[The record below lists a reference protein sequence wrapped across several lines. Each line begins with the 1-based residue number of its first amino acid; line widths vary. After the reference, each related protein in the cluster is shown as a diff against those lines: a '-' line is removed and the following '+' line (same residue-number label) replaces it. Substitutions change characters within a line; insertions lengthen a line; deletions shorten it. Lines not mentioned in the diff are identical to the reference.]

1 LPILPPESP
10 ILRFVLLLA
19 RGAVA
24 LLVLLAGAAT
34 ATAQHAKVTFV
45 LTNDLY
51 QMSEEDGRGGMAR
64 LAAIVKA
71 EKAKGGTVLFVH
83 AGDAWS
89 PCLLCSLDQGAHMVA
104 LLNEIPP
111 DIFVPGN
118 HEFDFG
124 KEVYAQRRTEAKFPF
139 LAANLRDV
147 EGKPLPDHQDRT
159 MLEVNGV
166 KLGIVGITLEATANA
181 SSPGDLK
188 FLPEI
193 ETLRAQAK
201 ALRAEG
207 ADLVVAV
214 THTDRT
220 VDFQI
225 MEARIVDVLLTGHDH
240 DLRVVYDG
248 HTAMVESGE
257 DAHYVAAIDI
267 DATIKTEAGVRRAD
281 WRPNFRIINTADVT
295 PDPAVGAKVKGYED
309 YLARVSSEPI
319 GRTVGGLDTR
329 SASVRSHETGFGDL
343 VTDALREGLKADVAI
358 VNGGAIRGNR
368 MYPAGT
374 VLTPREIR
382 TELPFSNKAVL
393 LELSGADLKAALEN
407 GFSTMGNPSGRF
419 PQVSGV
425 RLEVNADAPVGS
437 RLASVQVNG
446 EPVKDDRTYRVATV
460 DFLARGGDDYVALTR
475 GRTLTGDAD
484 GVLMA
489 AIVIDH
495 VRKRGTVG
503 GEEPIRIL
511 IR

>member
-1 LPILPPESP
+1 MRSVPS
-10 ILRFVLLLA
+10 LA
-19 RGAVA
+19 RAVLA
-24 LLVLLAGAAT
+24 AIALLAGVAT
-34 ATAQHAKVTFV
+34 AVAQQAKVTFV

-64 LAAIVKA
+64 LAAAVKA

-89 PCLLCSLDQGAHMVA
+89 PCLLCSIDQGAHMVA
-104 LLNEIPP
+104 LLNEFPP
-111 DIFVPGN
+111 DVFVPGN

-124 KEVYAQRRTEAKFPF
+124 KEVYAQRRAEAKFPF
-139 LAANLRDV
+139 FAANLRDAQ
-147 EGKPLPDHQDRT
+147 GQPLPGHQDRT
-159 MLEVNGV
+159 MLDVNGV
-166 KLGIVGITLEATANA
+166 KIGIVGIGLQATGNV
-181 SSPGDLK
+181 SSAGDLQ

-214 THTDRT
+214 THTDRP

-248 HTAMVESGE
+248 HTVMVESGE
-257 DAHYVAAIDI
+257 DAHYVTALDV
-267 DATIKTEAGVRRAD
+267 DVTMKTEAGVRRAD
-281 WRPNFRIINTADVT
+281 WRPSFRIVNTADVT
-295 PDPAVGAKVKGYED
+295 PDPAVAAKVKEYED

-319 GRTVGGLDTR
+319 GRTVSGLDTR
-329 SASVRSHETGFGDL
+329 SASVRSHETGFGNL
-343 VTDALREGLKADVAI
+343 VADALREVLKADVAI

-393 LELSGADLKAALEN
+393 ISLRGSDLRAALEN

-419 PQVSGV
+419 PQVSGL
-425 RLEVNADAPVGS
+425 RLEVNADAPAGS
-437 RLASVQVNG
+437 RITSIEVNG
-446 EPVKDDRTYRVATV
+446 EPLKDDRVYRVATV
-460 DFLARGGDDYVALTR
+460 DFLARGGDDYVAFTR
-475 GRTLTGDAD
+475 GRTLSGDAD
-484 GVLMA
+484 GVLLA
-489 AIVIDH
+489 AAVIDH
-495 VRKRGTVG
+495 VRRRGTVG
-503 GEEPIRIL
+503 GNEPIRIL

>member
-1 LPILPPESP
+1 MVRSASLFT
-10 ILRFVLLLA
+10 R
-19 RGAVA
+19 VA
-24 LLVLLAGAAT
+24 LAAAAMAAGLAT
-34 ATAQHAKVTFV
+34 AAAQQAKVTFV

-51 QMSEEDGRGGMAR
+51 QMSEENGRGGMAR

-111 DIFVPGN
+111 DVFVPGN

-124 KEVYAQRRTEAKFPF
+124 KEVYAARRAEAAFPF
-139 LAANLRDV
+139 FAANLRDAA
-147 EGKPLPDHQDRT
+147 GKPLPGHQDRAI
-159 MLEVNGV
+159 VDVGGV
-166 KLGIVGITLEATANA
+166 KIGIAGVTLQATAVQPSA
-181 SSPGDLK
+181 AGLT
-188 FLPEI
+188 FLPEL

-201 ALRAEG
+201 ALRDEG

-214 THTDRT
+214 AHADRRT
-220 VDFQI
+220 DFQI
-225 MEARIVDVLLTGHDH
+225 VEARIVDVLLTGHDH

-248 HTAMVESGE
+248 KTAMAESGE
-257 DAHYVAAIDI
+257 DAHYVVTAELEVAV
-267 DATIKTEAGVRRAD
+267 TGQGGGRRTA
-281 WRPNFRIINTADVT
+281 WHPRFRIVDTADVT
-295 PDPAVGAKVKGYED
+295 PDPVVAARVKGFEEE
-309 YLARVSSEPI
+309 LQRVSSEPI
-319 GRTVGGLDTR
+319 GRTVTGLDTR
-329 SASVRSHETGFGDL
+329 TMSVRSHETGFGNL
-343 VTDALREGLKADVAI
+343 VADALCERLEADVAL

-393 LELSGADLKAALEN
+393 IELSGAKLREALEN
-407 GFSTMGNPSGRF
+407 GVSRLGDPSGGRF
-419 PQVSGV
+419 LQVSGL
-425 RLEVNADAPVGS
+425 RLEVDAQRPPGS
-437 RLASVQVNG
+437 RIAVAEVGGVPLR
-446 EPVKDDRTYRVATV
+446 DDRIYRVATV
-460 DFLARGGDDYVALTR
+460 DFLAAGGDDYVALKS

-489 AIVIDH
+489 AAVIDF

-503 GEEPIRIL
+503 ADGPIRIL